1 MSDGCMKTLSAA
13 TVNTGPAP
21 KTKPFS
27 RFEWMIAGRYLRSRR
42 RDAGVSVIAGFSFLG
57 IMLGVAA
64 LIIVMSVMN
73 GFRGELL
80 TRILGV
86 NGHVIMQ
93 PMDQPLTDYDEVA
106 RRLAGVPGV
115 AFTMPL
121 VQGQVL
127 ATGSNNAS
135 TGALVKGVRGEDLLR
150 LKPVASNIKLGTI
163 ENFDTSQGVAIG
175 SRLADSL
182 GLRLGDSITL
192 VSPEGDVTP
201 LGVTPRVKAYP
212 IVAIFEIGLSEYDAA
227 YVYMPLGEAQLFFN
241 QENQAQ
247 SIEIFVNDPDKVSA
261 LQAPIEQAAAR
272 PNYTVTWQ
280 RQNES
285 FFSALEVERN
295 VMFIILTLIV
305 LVAALNIISG
315 LFMLVKD
322 KGRDIAIMRTMGA
335 TRGSIMRVFL
345 ITGASIGV
353 SGTIAGFALGTLFCL
368 NIENLRQFF
377 SWVSGTTL
385 FNPEF
390 YFLSR
395 LPAEI
400 DPREVATVVLMAVGL
415 SFLATIFPS
424 WQASKLDPVEA
435 LRYE

>member
-1 MSDGCMKTLSAA
+1 MSVAA
-13 TVNTGPAP
+13 AESVDATAPAGGGAR
-21 KTKPFS
+21 PFS

-42 RDAGVSVIAGFSFLG
+42 RDAGVSVIAGFSFVG

-86 NGHVIMQ
+86 NGHVVMQ
-93 PMDQPLTDYDEVA
+93 PIDTPFTDFDEIAA
-106 RRLAGVPGV
+106 RVSAVPGV

-127 ATGSNNAS
+127 ATGNGPAS
-135 TGALVKGVRGEDLLR
+135 TGALVKGVRGADLEQLT
-150 LKPVASNIKLGTI
+150 PISSNIVSGTLDG
-163 ENFDTSQGVAIG
+163 FDEGQGVAIG
-175 SRLADSL
+175 SRLAQALSL
-182 GLRLGDSITL
+182 SLGDSITL
-192 VSPEGDVTP
+192 ISPEGDVTP
-201 LGVTPRVKAYP
+201 FGTSPRVKGYEVTA
-212 IVAIFEIGLSEYDAA
+212 VFEIGLSEYDAA
-227 YVYMPLGEAQLFFN
+227 YVYMPLSEAQLFFN
-241 QENQAQ
+241 SEGQAQ
-247 SIEIFVNDPDKVSA
+247 SIEIFVNDPDAVQS
-261 LQAPIEQAAAR
+261 LQMPIETAAQR

-280 RQNES
+280 RANES
-285 FFSALEVERN
+285 FFSALQVERN
-295 VMFIILTLIV
+295 VMFIILTLII

-322 KGRDIAIMRTMGA
+322 KGRDIAILRTMGA
-335 TRGSIMRVFL
+335 TKGAVMRVFF
-345 ITGASIGV
+345 ITGTSIGV
-353 SGTIAGFALGTLFCL
+353 AGTLAGLVLGVVFCL

-377 SWVSGTTL
+377 SWLLGTTI
-385 FNPEF
+385 FDPQF

-400 DPREVATVVLMAVGL
+400 DPSEVALVVGMAMGL
-415 SFLATIFPS
+415 SFIATLFPS
-424 WQASKLDPVEA
+424 WKASKLDPVEA

>member
-1 MSDGCMKTLSAA
+1 MSEASAA
-13 TVNTGPAP
+13 AAP
-21 KTKPFS
+21 SAGARHSTRPFA
-27 RFEWMIAGRYLRSRR
+27 RFEWMLAGRYLRSRR

-86 NGHVIMQ
+86 NGHVVMYPI
-93 PMDQPLTDYDEVA
+93 DRPLDDFSDVTAAVET
-106 RRLAGVPGV
+106 VPGV
-115 AFTMPL
+115 AFAMPL

-127 ATGSNNAS
+127 ASGLASSS
-135 TGALVKGVRGEDLLR
+135 TGALVKGVRGEDLAD
-150 LKPVASNIKLGTI
+150 LKPVSENIRQGTLDGFS
-163 ENFDTSQGVAIG
+163 EGGGLAIG
-175 SRLADSL
+175 SRLAEAL
-182 GLRLGDSITL
+182 GLRLGDNITL
-192 VSPEGDVTP
+192 VSPDGDVTP
-201 LGVTPRVKAYP
+201 LGTTPRVKAYP
-212 IVAIFEIGLSEYDAA
+212 VAAIFEIGLSEYDAS
-227 YVYMPLGEAQLFFN
+227 YVYMPLAEAQLFFN
-241 QENQAQ
+241 HEGLAQ
-247 SIEIFVNDPDKVSA
+247 SVEIFVDDPDRVQD
-261 LQAPIEQAAAR
+261 LQRTIETAAGR

-280 RQNES
+280 TQNQS

-322 KGRDIAIMRTMGA
+322 KGRDIAILRTMGA
-335 TRGSIMRVFL
+335 TRGAVMRVFL
-345 ITGASIGV
+345 ITGASIG
-353 SGTIAGFALGTLFCL
+353 FAGTLAGLILGVVFCL
-368 NIENLRQFF
+368 NIENIRQFF
-377 SWVSGTTL
+377 SWLSGTIL

-390 YFLSR
+390 YFLSQ

-400 DPREVATVVLMAVGL
+400 DSGEVVLVVLMAIGL
-415 SFLATIFPS
+415 SFLATILPS
-424 WQASKLDPVEA
+424 WQASRLDPVEA

>member
-1 MSDGCMKTLSAA
+1 MTRSDTLEAAVHGEAGAGKTR
-13 TVNTGPAP
+13 
-21 KTKPFS
+21 PFS

-42 RDAGVSVIAGFSFLG
+42 RDAGVSVIAGFSFVG

-93 PMDQPLTDYDEVA
+93 PIDSPLTDFDEVA
-106 RRLAGVPGV
+106 KRVSGVEGV
-115 AFTMPL
+115 AYTMPL

-127 ATGSNNAS
+127 ATGAASNS
-135 TGALVKGVRGEDLLR
+135 TGALVKGVRGADLQR
-150 LKPVASNIKLGTI
+150 LTPVAANIQQGTI
-163 ENFDTSQGVAIG
+163 DNFDTSQGVAIG
-175 SRLADSL
+175 SRLAESL

-212 IVAIFEIGLSEYDAA
+212 VVAIFEIGLSEYDAS

-241 QENQAQ
+241 SEDKAQ
-247 SIEIFVNDPDKVSA
+247 SIEIFLNDPDRVVS
-261 LQAPIEQAAAR
+261 LQGPIEQAAGR

-280 RQNES
+280 RMNES

-353 SGTIAGFALGTLFCL
+353 AGTLAGFVLGTLFCL

-400 DPREVATVVLMAVGL
+400 DPSEVVTVVLMAVGL

>member
-1 MSDGCMKTLSAA
+1 MTAAADTGVDGVPARA
-13 TVNTGPAP
+13 TGGTR
-21 KTKPFS
+21 PFS

-42 RDAGVSVIAGFSFLG
+42 RDAGVSVIAGFSFVG

-73 GFRGELL
+73 GFRAELL

-86 NGHVIMQ
+86 NGHVILQ
-93 PMDQPLTDYDEVA
+93 PMDRPLTDFEDVA
-106 RRLAGVPGV
+106 AKVETVPGV

-127 ATGSNNAS
+127 ASGANGAS
-135 TGALVKGVRGEDLLR
+135 TGALVKGVRGADLAKLA
-150 LKPVASNIKLGTI
+150 PISSNVRQGTI
-163 ENFDTSQGVAIG
+163 DNFDTSQGVAIG
-175 SRLADSL
+175 QRLADNL
-182 GLRLGDSITL
+182 GLRLGDTITL
-192 VSPEGDVTP
+192 VSPDGDVTP
-201 LGVTPRVKAYP
+201 LGTTPRVKAYP
-212 IVAIFEIGLSEYDAA
+212 IVAIYEIGLSEYDAA

-241 QENQAQ
+241 AENQAQ
-247 SIEIFVNDPDKVSA
+247 SIEIFVNDPDQVMA
-261 LQAPIEQAAAR
+261 LQGAIEQAAGR
-272 PNYTVTWQ
+272 PAYTVTWQ
-280 RQNES
+280 TQNQS

-335 TRGSIMRVFL
+335 TSGSIMRVFL

-353 SGTIAGFALGTLFCL
+353 AGTIAGFVLGTLFCL

-400 DPREVATVVLMAVGL
+400 DPSEVATVVLMAVGL
-415 SFLATIFPS
+415 SFLATVFPS
-424 WQASKLDPVEA
+424 WRASKLDPVEA

>member
-1 MSDGCMKTLSAA
+1 
-13 TVNTGPAP
+13 
-21 KTKPFS
+21 
-27 RFEWMIAGRYLRSRR
+27 MIAGRYLRSRR
-42 RDAGVSVIAGFSFLG
+42 RDAGVSVIAGFSFVG

-73 GFRGELL
+73 GFRAELL

-86 NGHVIMQ
+86 NGHVILQ
-93 PMDQPLTDYDEVA
+93 PIDRPLTDFDSVA
-106 RRLAGVPGV
+106 AKIATVAGVSY
-115 AFTMPL
+115 TMPL

-127 ATGSNNAS
+127 ATGANSAS
-135 TGALVKGVRGEDLLR
+135 TGALVKGVRGGDLEK
-150 LKPVASNIKLGTI
+150 LKPVADNVRQGTI
-163 ENFDTSQGVAIG
+163 ANFDTSQGVAIG
-175 SRLADSL
+175 SRLAEQL
-182 GLRLGDSITL
+182 GLGLGDNITL
-192 VSPEGDVTP
+192 VSPQGDVTP

-212 IVAIFEIGLSEYDAA
+212 ITAIFEIGLSEYDAA
-227 YVYMPLGEAQLFFN
+227 YVYMPLAEAQLFFASEG
-241 QENQAQ
+241 QVQ
-247 SIEIFVNDPDKVSA
+247 SIEIFVDDPDSVQT
-261 LQAPIEQAAAR
+261 LQPTIETAAER
-272 PNYTVTWQ
+272 PNYTLTWQ

-335 TRGSIMRVFL
+335 TRASIMRVFL
-345 ITGASIGV
+345 ITGASIGLA
-353 SGTIAGFALGTLFCL
+353 GTFAGFVLGTVFCL

-377 SWVSGTTL
+377 SWLSGVPI
-385 FNPEF
+385 FPPEI

-400 DPREVATVVLMAVGL
+400 DTSEVATVVLMAVGL
-415 SFLATIFPS
+415 SFLATILPS

>member
-1 MSDGCMKTLSAA
+1 MSTDAIVETAA
-13 TVNTGPAP
+13 PEV
-21 KTKPFS
+21 KSHPFA
-27 RFEWMIAGRYLRSRR
+27 RFEWMVAGRYLRARR
-42 RDAGVSVIAGFSFLG
+42 RDAGVSVIAGFSFVG

-93 PMDQPLTDYDEVA
+93 PIDTPLTDYDEVA
-106 RRLAGVPGV
+106 KRVSAVDGVDY
-115 AFTMPL
+115 AAPL
-121 VQGQVL
+121 IEGQVL
-127 ATGSNNAS
+127 ASGSGSAG
-135 TGALVKGVRGEDLLR
+135 TGALVKGLRGSDLTK
-150 LKPVASNIKLGTI
+150 LKPIADNVQSGSL
-163 ENFDTSQGVAIG
+163 ENFDDSGGVAIG
-175 SRLADSL
+175 SRMAANL
-182 GLRLGDSITL
+182 GLAQGDRITL
-192 VSPEGDVTP
+192 VSPEGDATP
-201 LGVTPRVKAYP
+201 LGMVPRVKSYP
-212 IVAIFEIGLSEYDAA
+212 VVAIFEIGLSEYDAA
-227 YVYMPLGEAQLFFN
+227 YVYMPFSEAQLFFN
-241 QENQAQ
+241 QEGQAQ
-247 SIEIFVNDPDKVSA
+247 TIEIFVDNPDDVAS
-261 LQAPIEQAAAR
+261 LQAPIEQAAGR

-280 RQNES
+280 RQNQS

-322 KGRDIAIMRTMGA
+322 KGRDIAILRTMGA
-335 TRGSIMRVFL
+335 TRGAVMRVFL

-353 SGTIAGFALGTLFCL
+353 AGTAAGLVLGVLFCL
-368 NIENLRQFF
+368 NIENIRQFF

-385 FNPEF
+385 FDPEF

-395 LPAEI
+395 LPAEV
-400 DPREVATVVLMAVGL
+400 DALEVVAVVAMALVL
-415 SFLATIFPS
+415 SFLATLFPS
-424 WQASKLDPVEA
+424 WKASRLDPVEA

>member
-1 MSDGCMKTLSAA
+1 MSESAQVLPGRA
-13 TVNTGPAP
+13 AAPASSR
-21 KTKPFS
+21 PFS

-42 RDAGVSVIAGFSFLG
+42 RDAGVSVIAGFSFVG

-86 NGHVIMQ
+86 NGHLVMQ
-93 PMDQPLTDYDEVA
+93 PIERQFDDFDEVA
-106 RRLAGVPGV
+106 RRIDEVPGV

-127 ATGSNNAS
+127 ASNPSGPN
-135 TGALVKGVRGEDLLR
+135 TGALVKGVRGQDLAQLT
-150 LKPVASNIKLGTI
+150 PVSGNVVQGSLEG
-163 ENFDTSQGVAIG
+163 FDDGDGVAVG
-175 SRLADSL
+175 AWLARNL
-182 GLRLGDSITL
+182 GLNLGDTLTIIT
-192 VSPEGDVTP
+192 PEGDVTP
-201 LGVTPRVKAYP
+201 FGSAPRSKGYP
-212 IVAIFEIGLSEYDAA
+212 ITAIFEIGLSEFDAA
-227 YVYMPLGEAQLFFN
+227 YVYMPFAEAQLFFN
-241 QENQAQ
+241 SEGRSQ
-247 SIEIFVNDPDKVSA
+247 SIEVFVDQPDAVQSI
-261 LQAPIEQAAAR
+261 QSVVEAAAER

-280 RQNES
+280 QQNES
-285 FFSALEVERN
+285 FFSALQVERN
-295 VMFIILTLIV
+295 VMFIILTLII

-322 KGRDIAIMRTMGA
+322 KGRDIAILRTMGA
-335 TRGSIMRVFL
+335 TRGAVMRVFF
-345 ITGASIGV
+345 ITGTSIGV
-353 SGTIAGFALGTLFCL
+353 AGTIAGLVLGVLFAM
-368 NIENLRQFF
+368 NIESIRQFF
-377 SWVSGTTL
+377 SWVLGTVI
-385 FNPEF
+385 FDPQF

-400 DPREVATVVLMAVGL
+400 DPMEVVSVVAMAMGL
-415 SFLATIFPS
+415 SFIATLFPS

>member
-1 MSDGCMKTLSAA
+1 MSVLSAA
-13 TVNTGPAP
+13 KAGRDGAAKVGG
-21 KTKPFS
+21 TKPFS

-42 RDAGVSVIAGFSFLG
+42 RDAGVSVIAGFSFVG

-73 GFRGELL
+73 GFRAELL

-86 NGHVIMQ
+86 NGHVVMQ
-93 PMDQPLTDYDEVA
+93 PIDRPLDDFDEVA
-106 RRLAGVPGV
+106 RRVDGVPGV
-115 AFTMPL
+115 SYTMPL

-127 ATGSNNAS
+127 ASGAASSS
-135 TGALVKGVRGEDLLR
+135 TGALVKGVRGADLER
-150 LKPVASNIKLGTI
+150 LKPVADNVRQGSIA
-163 ENFDTSQGVAIG
+163 NFDTSPGVAVG
-175 SRLADSL
+175 SRLAEAL

-201 LGVTPRVKAYP
+201 LGVTPRVKSYP
-212 IVAIFEIGLSEYDAA
+212 IAAIFEIGLSEYDAA
-227 YVYMPLGEAQLFFN
+227 YVYMPLTEAQLFFN
-241 QENQAQ
+241 AEGRAQ
-247 SIEIFVNDPDKVSA
+247 SIEIFVNDPDQVAA
-261 LQAPIEQAAAR
+261 LQATIEQAADR
-272 PNYTVTWQ
+272 PNYTITWQ

-335 TRGSIMRVFL
+335 GRGSVMRIFL

-353 SGTIAGFALGTLFCL
+353 SGTLAGFVLGTVFCL

-400 DPREVATVVLMAVGL
+400 DVGEVATVVLMAVGL

>member
-1 MSDGCMKTLSAA
+1 MTVEFAEAA
-13 TVNTGPAP
+13 PAGSVAGSR
-21 KTKPFS
+21 TNVRPFS

-64 LIIVMSVMN
+64 LIIVMAVMN
-73 GFRGELL
+73 GFRSELL

-93 PMDQPLTDYDEVA
+93 PIDSPLEDFDEVTK
-106 RRLAGVPGV
+106 RLDTVPGV
-115 AFTMPL
+115 SYAMPL

-127 ATGSNNAS
+127 ATGAGSNN
-135 TGALVKGVRGEDLLR
+135 TGALVKGVRGEDLAR
-150 LKPVASNIKLGTI
+150 LTPVSANIKQGTLDG
-163 ENFDTSQGVAIG
+163 FDQSGGVAIG
-175 SRLADSL
+175 TRLAEVL
-182 GLRLGDSITL
+182 GLRLGDQITL

-212 IVAIFEIGLSEYDAA
+212 VTAVFEIGLSEYDAA
-227 YVYMPLGEAQLFFN
+227 YVYMPLPEAQLFFN
-241 QENQAQ
+241 SEGYAQ
-247 SIEIFVNDPDKVSA
+247 SIEIFVDDPDDVAA
-261 LQAPIEQAAAR
+261 LQPAIEQAAAR

-335 TRGSIMRVFL
+335 TRGSVMRVFL
-345 ITGASIGV
+345 ITGASIGFA
-353 SGTIAGFALGTLFCL
+353 GTMAGFVLGTLFCL
-368 NIENLRQFF
+368 NIENIRQFF
-377 SWVSGTTL
+377 SWLSGTTL

-400 DPREVATVVLMAVGL
+400 QVDEVVTVVAMALGL
-415 SFLATIFPS
+415 SLLATLFPS
-424 WQASKLDPVEA
+424 WRASKLDPVEA

>member
-1 MSDGCMKTLSAA
+1 MTSISALE
-13 TVNTGPAP
+13 TGPRAIAS
-21 KTKPFS
+21 KATRPFS

-73 GFRGELL
+73 GFRAELL

-93 PMDQPLTDYDEVA
+93 PIDRPLTDFDAVA
-106 RRLAGVPGV
+106 TKVASVPGV
-115 AFTMPL
+115 SYTMPL

-127 ATGSNNAS
+127 ATGANSAS
-135 TGALVKGVRGEDLLR
+135 TGALVKGVRGGDLAK
-150 LKPVASNIKLGTI
+150 LKPVADNIRQGTI
-163 ENFDTSQGVAIG
+163 ANFDTSQGVAIG
-175 SRLADSL
+175 SRLAEQL
-182 GLRLGDSITL
+182 GIGLGDSITL

-212 IVAIFEIGLSEYDAA
+212 VVAIFEIGLSEYDAA
-227 YVYMPLGEAQLFFN
+227 YVYMPLSEAQLFFN
-241 QENQAQ
+241 SENQVQ
-247 SIEIFVNDPDKVSA
+247 SIEIFVNDPDQVMA
-261 LQAPIEQAAAR
+261 MQGAIEQSAER
-272 PNYTVTWQ
+272 PNYTITWQ

-345 ITGASIGV
+345 ITGASIGIA
-353 SGTIAGFALGTLFCL
+353 GTLAGFALGTLFCL

-390 YFLSR
+390 YFLSK

-400 DPREVATVVLMAVGL
+400 DASEVATVVLMAIGL
-415 SFLATIFPS
+415 SFLATILPS

>member
-1 MSDGCMKTLSAA
+1 MKTLSAA
-13 TVNTGPAP
+13 PVNTGPAP
-21 KTKPFS
+21 KTRPFS

-93 PMDQPLTDYDEVA
+93 PMDQPLTDYGEVA

-127 ATGSNNAS
+127 ATGSSNAS